1 MDWRN
6 APVCP
11 PQGVQSAGYPTRLYP
26 ETRQAGEAPA
36 GRTDCIRPGAAAQ
49 HGRGAVRHIRAGFL
63 TVLIWRTT
71 RPRCPSRSGDP
82 QRGNRWQ
89 KGGMGAR
96 GGFEELLR
104 KSRPR
109 LAPPVRATPRRGSAP
124 DQSDP
129 ALVESRG
136 IGGRCG
142 HPERDGDATR
152 RLDQRIA
159 EQRISAL
166 CARPLVRACGEASLA
181 RRSLLGAIYR
191 RLCGVLSISRG
202 CTTPPRSSAQ
212 TARQV
217 RPYAR
222 TDQDQAGRIWPVRA
236 PTREQ
241 AQQKAPRNDLFSGVY
256 AVLHAQSEGQLQDWD
271 AHREVTLAAQPD
283 VIVRSDAANTT
294 PADPGTGRRAQSHPP
309 RGHYAY
315 YGVAGN
321 IRALQRVH
329 RFVERYW
336 RKMLCSRSWAGR
348 HLTWA
353 AFNRLK
359 ERVPLLRPRLRLP
372 YRALQALVVL

>member
-26 ETRQAGEAPA
+26 ETRQAGEAPT

-82 QRGNRWQ
+82 QRGDRWQ

-136 IGGRCG
+136 IGGRSG
-142 HPERDGDATR
+142 DPERDGDATR
-152 RLDQRIA
+152 WLDHPSNNLAKLPFDLSMKVPRTRLRPCYGDGFDRA
-159 EQRISAL
+159 PLTVRRPRGEGRAGGGGPGAGA
-166 CARPLVRACGEASLA
+166 ARVAGAPLPGRDKQIPPLRVRVSHE
-181 RRSLLGAIYR
+181 
-191 RLCGVLSISRG
+191 
-202 CTTPPRSSAQ
+202 PPRYSS
-212 TARQV
+212 R
-217 RPYAR
+217 
-222 TDQDQAGRIWPVRA
+222 W
-236 PTREQ
+236 
-241 AQQKAPRNDLFSGVY
+241 
-256 AVLHAQSEGQLQDWD
+256 
-271 AHREVTLAAQPD
+271 LAEA
-283 VIVRSDAANTT
+283 
-294 PADPGTGRRAQSHPP
+294 
-309 RGHYAY
+309 
-315 YGVAGN
+315 
-321 IRALQRVH
+321 
-329 RFVERYW
+329 FER
-336 RKMLCSRSWAGR
+336 L
-348 HLTWA
+348 
-353 AFNRLK
+353 
-359 ERVPLLRPRLRLP
+359 
-372 YRALQALVVL
+372 